1 MTKIADV
8 RAYEILDSRG
18 NPTVNVDVVLES
30 GALGSASVPSGAS
43 TGSPSRSARASCTT
57 AMVPA
62 ACSPPM
68 TAVLAFGQEK
78 QKRGWKPRP
87 HMP

>member
-1 MTKIADV
+1 LAWSTTPLRRIA
-8 RAYEILDSRG
+8 
-18 NPTVNVDVVLES
+18 
-30 GALGSASVPSGAS
+30 ASV
-43 TGSPSRSARASCTT
+43 TMT
-57 AMVPA
+57 MVPA
-62 ACSPPM
+62 ACSAPI